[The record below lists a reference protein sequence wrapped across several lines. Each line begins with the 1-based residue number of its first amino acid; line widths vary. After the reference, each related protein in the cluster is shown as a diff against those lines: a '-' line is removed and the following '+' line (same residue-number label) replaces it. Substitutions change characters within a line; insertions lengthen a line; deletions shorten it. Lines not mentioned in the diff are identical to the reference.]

1 VRLAAAG
8 AAALVLLG
16 LPGAAG
22 AHPGHGP
29 EQVLVGRGA
38 FTLPKV
44 TVGVEDTVLWLWSGP
59 DTRHSITADPGQAE
73 SFDSDPDGRAEHR
86 VFDAFF
92 HRFTKLG
99 RFTYHC
105 RIHPDTM
112 RGEVEVVPL
121 PREDATA
128 PTLGRVAVRPAR
140 MQLVFTS
147 TERVTVLARVER
159 RSRGRW
165 RVARDFDIRARRGRN
180 EARMPLRGIEAGRYR
195 VRLTAYDAA
204 DNRSRTVTRRFRLG

>member
-8 AAALVLLG
+8 VAALVLLG
-16 LPGAAG
+16 LPSAVA

-38 FTLPKV
+38 FTAPKV
-44 TVGVEDTVLWLWSGP
+44 TVGVDDTVLWLWSGP

-73 SFDSDPDGRAEHR
+73 SFDSDPDGLAEHR
-86 VFDAFF
+86 TFDAFS
-92 HRFTKLG
+92 HRFTRLG

-121 PREDATA
+121 PPEDSTTPA
-128 PTLGRVAVRPAR
+128 LGRVVVRPAR
-140 MQLVFTS
+140 MRLVFTS
-147 TERVTVLARVER
+147 TERVTVLARVEW
-159 RSRGRW
+159 RSHGRW
-165 RVARDFDIRARRGRN
+165 RTKRDFDIAARRGRN
-180 EARMPLRGIEAGRYR
+180 EARMPLRGLDPGRYR